1 MAQRPWPGERSGSA
15 LLAMSVLTSAA
26 AIAKHPNRVLLHV
39 FLSSIS
45 VNALLGIWALLADDF
60 GRTQGKILA
69 TSFLISAA
77 MLSVLVNGGPLRRR
91 ALWPVPAVA
100 AIAAVGSFAL
110 YIVLIWA
117 EIDHEVP
124 LKIGVTGLVVTAGA
138 TLAGLLALVP
148 LRHVHEPIRVAG
160 HGLTFLLLATAI
172 FGIWAEVDADWF
184 ARLLGVES
192 VLVAA
197 VTLAIPV
204 LSKFLPSQSRAIPT
218 EPAVRFCPSCGEL
231 LPGPPAVGAVAVV
244 CDRCG
249 AEFSVSTPLVKSSLS

>member
-1 MAQRPWPGERSGSA
+1 MAQRPWPGEQTGSA
-15 LLAMSVLTSAA
+15 VLVMSVLTSAA
-26 AIAKHPNRVLLHV
+26 AIVKHPSRVLLYG
-39 FLSSIS
+39 FLASIS
-45 VNALLGIWALLADDF
+45 INALLGIWALLAADF
-60 GRTQGKILA
+60 GQTQGKILA

-110 YIVLIWA
+110 FIVLIWA
-117 EIDHEVP
+117 EVDHEVP
-124 LKIGVTGLVVTAGA
+124 LKIGFTGLVVTAAA

-148 LRHVHEPIRVAG
+148 LRHAHEPIRMAG
-160 HGLTFLLLATAI
+160 HGLTLVLSATGI
-172 FGIWAEVDADWF
+172 FGLWAEVDADWF

-204 LSKFLPSQSRAIPT
+204 LSRFVPSQGRAIPT
-218 EPAVRFCPSCGEL
+218 EPAVRFCPSCGTPL
-231 LPGPPAVGAVAVV
+231 SGPPAVGGVAVA

-249 AEFSVSTPLVKSSLS
+249 AEFSVSIELVTS